1 MWVCKIG
8 GEWNM
13 TYVKTLDVYINKVE
27 DLRDRVEED
36 VYEVVEELV
45 YGSMNEISNKYED
58 LKYEFE
64 VYESSLEECRSTIT
78 EQTRVLY
85 DTSKEIENL
94 IEYLD
99 SASRINRDKIKNI
112 LRKIDLVDIAD
123 QLSLSI

>member
-1 MWVCKIG
+1 
-8 GEWNM
+8 M
-13 TYVKTLDVYINKVE
+13 TYVKTLDVYVNKVE

-64 VYESSLEECRSTIT
+64 VYESSLEECRTTIT

>member
-1 MWVCKIG
+1 
-8 GEWNM
+8 M

-112 LRKIDLVDIAD
+112 FRLILTIRCSFHLN
-123 QLSLSI
+123 LSIARYKNYT